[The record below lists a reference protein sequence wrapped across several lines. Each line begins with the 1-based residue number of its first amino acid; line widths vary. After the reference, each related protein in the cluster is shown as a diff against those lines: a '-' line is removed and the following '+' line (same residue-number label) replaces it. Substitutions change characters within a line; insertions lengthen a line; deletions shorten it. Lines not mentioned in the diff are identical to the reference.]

1 MGGDRR
7 HVHQER
13 DNGRPVRD
21 RLDSR
26 LLVGLQR
33 EEAATLGQTSKA
45 LTLPIIP
52 GWSACVFESLW
63 CAG

>member
-1 MGGDRR
+1 MGGGRR

-33 EEAATLGQTSKA
+33 EEAATAVRLAK
-45 LTLPIIP
+45 P
-52 GWSACVFESLW
+52 
-63 CAG
+63 